1 MPNVYYS
8 ILLYGIVI
16 VVGIKNMASTTEKKC
31 NICERYFPEQ
41 IFNLHQRVHSEDKFH
56 PCKNDCGKVFTS
68 KTFLLKHYCDG
79 RGAGEKP
86 YSCDLCHKSYAQSN
100 ALSRHNKTATH
111 IEKIKERNTNLPL
124 THSSI
129 ANCSESIKEE
139 DIKEEIKEEE
149 SVDDPLSIHQD
160 NENKEEDL
168 FDYNTIDIEEFRIE
182 PDNVDTN
189 DVTDEERSGQNN
201 VNNVNNLL
209 VNNMDEEVNDVIDNV
224 EENVNEVEENVVGQ
238 ENINYEALQNLSV
251 DQALAFF
258 SS

>member
-1 MPNVYYS
+1 M
-8 ILLYGIVI
+8 
-16 VVGIKNMASTTEKKC
+16 
-31 NICERYFPEQ
+31 
-41 IFNLHQRVHSEDKFH
+41 
-56 PCKNDCGKVFTS
+56 KV
-68 KTFLLKHYCDG
+68 
-79 RGAGEKP
+79 R
-86 YSCDLCHKSYAQSN
+86 SN
-100 ALSRHNKTATH
+100 SAAVSN
-111 IEKIKERNTNLPL
+111 
-124 THSSI
+124 
-129 ANCSESIKEE
+129 
-139 DIKEEIKEEE
+139 
-149 SVDDPLSIHQD
+149 D

-168 FDYNTIDIEEFRIE
+168 FDYNTIDIEEFKIE

-209 VNNMDEEVNDVIDNV
+209 VNNMEEEVNDVIDNV